1 MEVGEEEGGAP
12 PFFFSL
18 FYPIGYGRGEE
29 GGRGRWQ
36 RHNGTTP
43 VSSINL
49 DRPRGRRHHWER
61 GGSRSSTSR
70 ETQSS
75 VTHAQKKTHEKKKKK
90 KRKNYENGR
99 RVKRRPV
106 AHPSRKSFS
115 FFFFFWSSRRTHQ
128 RRAGWKLFQK
138 KKNGQKPIS
147 YFFTRP
153 FSCKKIR
160 EPVPIQS
167 VECRKKLSVP
177 KSAECEGKS
186 PGGAEYL
193 RETFQ
198 EENQKENPK
207 SVQQFACRLPA
218 AQRSLVLVSVV
229 L

>member
-1 MEVGEEEGGAP
+1 MRERREQEQHIPRNAE
-12 PFFFSL
+12 
-18 FYPIGYGRGEE
+18 
-29 GGRGRWQ
+29 Q
-36 RHNGTTP
+36 RH
-43 VSSINL
+43 
-49 DRPRGRRHHWER
+49 
-61 GGSRSSTSR
+61 SR
-70 ETQSS
+70 
-75 VTHAQKKTHEKKKKK
+75 AKKTHEKK
-90 KRKNYENGR
+90 
-99 RVKRRPV
+99 
-106 AHPSRKSFS
+106 
-115 FFFFFWSSRRTHQ
+115 Q
-128 RRAGWKLFQK
+128 QK
-138 KKNGQKPIS
+138 KKGKTTKTDDESRGGQSPTPPAKVFLFFLFLVVETHTSAAGGLEIIS
-147 YFFTRP
+147 
-153 FSCKKIR
+153 KKKTAQNLFLISSRGHFRAKKEIR